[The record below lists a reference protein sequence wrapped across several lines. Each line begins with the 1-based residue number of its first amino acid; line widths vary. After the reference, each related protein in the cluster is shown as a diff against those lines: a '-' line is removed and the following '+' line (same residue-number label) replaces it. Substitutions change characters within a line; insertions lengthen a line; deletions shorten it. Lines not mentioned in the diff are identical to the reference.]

1 MPLVILIHLGL
12 DWSWHS
18 IRIYS
23 GAESAAFVA
32 AAPGHDVRSTRL
44 RTSFGEDGR
53 PSGTVRQP
61 TVPKHQDPHD
71 IWAHHVVRPRA
82 GDRLT
87 RTLLPDGLAGGL
99 SPAGWLG
106 STWPDFAP
114 DRPARRFSEASPVRP
129 ASAGLLIRLGIS
141 LT

>member
-18 IRIYS
+18 IRVYS
-23 GAESAAFVA
+23 GAESAALVTA
-32 AAPGHDVRSTRL
+32 AGPDARLTRL
-44 RTSFGEDGR
+44 RTPFGEDGR

-61 TVPKHQDPHD
+61 TVPRHHDPQD

-99 SPAGWLG
+99 SSAGWLS

-114 DRPARRFSEASPVRP
+114 DRPARRFPESSPARP

>member
-18 IRIYS
+18 TRAYS
-23 GAESAAFVA
+23 GAESMTFVA
-32 AAPGHDVRSTRL
+32 AVAPEVWSAGL
-44 RTSFGEDGR
+44 RTPFGDDGR
-53 PSGTVRQP
+53 PSRTVGQP
-61 TVPKHQDPHD
+61 TVPRPHDPHD
-71 IWAHHVVRPRA
+71 IWAHHIVRPRA

-99 SPAGWLG
+99 LPAGWL
-106 STWPDFAP
+106 SSAWPDFAP
-114 DRPARRFSEASPVRP
+114 DRPARRSPESSPVRS
-129 ASAGLLIRLGIS
+129 ARAGLLIRLGIS

>member
-18 IRIYS
+18 IRVYS
-23 GAESAAFVA
+23 GAESAALIA
-32 AAPGHDVRSTRL
+32 AAAGPDTWSTHPRAP
-44 RTSFGEDGR
+44 FGEDGR
-53 PSGTVRQP
+53 PSETVRQP
-61 TVPKHQDPHD
+61 TVPRPHDPHD

-99 SPAGWLG
+99 LPAGWLG
-106 STWPDFAP
+106 SAWPDFAP
-114 DRPARRFSEASPVRP
+114 DRPARRFPESSLVRP

-141 LT
+141 LI